1 MTKKKMTKKQKI
13 RWSIIAG
20 VLALVLFIGAF
31 VYSQMK
37 SNNVKDNKFQ
47 TVTLKKSDP
56 LTFNGVVEATHT
68 QDYYLDQTL
77 GKISEINVQDGQEVD
92 SGTLLLSYTNTEYQE
107 QADEQSTNLDK
118 LNLAVSNAQESLA
131 LAQDKQAKEQQKL
144 NDAITNYNNTNE
156 NSEEGAAKKE
166 QYKQEQTQYES
177 SLDAAAD
184 AVVQARQA
192 LESANV
198 ELSSASQSVNTMR
211 GKVSSTIASAA
222 KGTAYIN
229 EKGKNDPSVP
239 VVKVVSNEITVEAKA
254 SEYDY
259 PQVRQDA
266 AVTIK
271 PITTNQEIAGTITH
285 VNKLPD
291 QSSDAASQAG
301 AAGSAATSAV
311 SNYSF
316 IVKPTED
323 LQYGYNVQVV
333 LPLDEIR
340 IPKKAV
346 RKTGDTQYVF
356 AYRKGK
362 VREVNIQVEDKGD
375 YFILKDGLKDGDRII
390 SNPDKSLRDGQ
401 ELAVD

>member
-1 MTKKKMTKKQKI
+1 MRKKKLTKKQRI
-13 RWSIIAG
+13 RWSILAG
-20 VLALVLFIGAF
+20 ILALVLFIGAV
-31 VYSQMK
+31 VYSQNK
-37 SNNVKDNKFQ
+37 SNKDVENQFK

-56 LTFNGVVEATHT
+56 LTFNGVVEATNT

-77 GKISEINVQDGQEVD
+77 GKISEINVQDGQDVD

-107 QADEQSTNLDK
+107 QVDEQSTNLDK
-118 LNLAVSNAQESLA
+118 LYLGVSNAQETLA
-131 LAQDKQAKEQQKL
+131 IAQDKQAKEQQKL
-144 NDAITNYNNTNE
+144 NEATANFNNTNE

-166 QYKQEQTQYES
+166 QYKQEKVQYES
-177 SLDAAAD
+177 SLDAASD

-198 ELSSASQSVNTMR
+198 ELNAASQSVNTMR
-211 GKVSSTIASAA
+211 GKVSSTIASAT

-239 VVKVVSNEITVEAKA
+239 VVKVVSNEVTVEAKA

-259 PQVRQDA
+259 PQVQQDA
-266 AVTIK
+266 AVTVK
-271 PITTNQEIAGTITH
+271 PITTNQEIAGTITQ
-285 VNKLPD
+285 VSKLPD
-291 QSSDAASQAG
+291 QAEAAGQAG
-301 AAGSAATSAV
+301 AAGAAATSSV

-316 IVKPTED
+316 IVKPTEE

-333 LPLDEIR
+333 LPLNEIR
-340 IPKKAV
+340 LPKRAV
-346 RKTGDTQYVF
+346 RKTGETHYVF

-362 VREVNIQVEDKGD
+362 VREVTIQAEDKGD
-375 YFILKDGLKDGDRII
+375 YYLLQDGLKEGDRII

-401 ELAVD
+401 EVAVD

>member
-1 MTKKKMTKKQKI
+1 MKKKKMTKKQKI

-20 VLALVLFIGAF
+20 VLALLLLIGVF
-31 VYSQMK
+31 VYSQMRTNTAK
-37 SNNVKDNKFQ
+37 ENKYQ

-56 LTFNGVVEATHT
+56 LTFNGVVQATNT

-77 GKISEINVQDGQEVD
+77 GKISEINVQDGQEVAE
-92 SGTLLLSYTNTEYQE
+92 GTVLLSYTNTEYQA

-118 LNLAVSNAQESLA
+118 LNLAVANARETLA

-156 NSEEGAAKKE
+156 NSEEGTAKKE
-166 QYKQEQTQYES
+166 QYNQEKTQYES
-177 SLDAAAD
+177 SLDAASD

-198 ELSSASQSVNTMR
+198 ELSAANQSVNTIR
-211 GKVSSTIASAA
+211 GKVSSTIASAT
-222 KGTAYIN
+222 KGIAYIN

-239 VVKVVSNEITVEAKA
+239 AVKIVSNEVTVEAKA

-291 QSSDAASQAG
+291 QASEAAGQAG
-301 AAGSAATSAV
+301 AAGAAATSSV

-316 IVKPTED
+316 IVKPAEE

-346 RKTGDTQYVF
+346 KKTGDTHYVF

-362 VREVNIQVEDKGD
+362 VREVTIQAEDKGD
-375 YFILKDGLKDGDRII
+375 YFLLKDGLKDGDRII

>member
-1 MTKKKMTKKQKI
+1 MRKKKLTKKQKI
-13 RWSIIAG
+13 RWSILAG

-31 VYSQMK
+31 VYSQTK
-37 SNNVKDNKFQ
+37 NSTVKDNKYKA
-47 TVTLKKSDP
+47 VTLKKSDP
-56 LTFNGVVEATHT
+56 LTFNGIVEATHT
-68 QDYYLDQTL
+68 QDYYFDQTL
-77 GKISEINVQDGQEVD
+77 GKISEINVQDGQEVEQ
-92 SGTLLLSYTNTEYQE
+92 GATLLSYTNTEYQE

-118 LNLAVSNAQESLA
+118 LYLAVSNAQESLA
-131 LAQDKQAKEQQKL
+131 IAQDKQAKEQQKL
-144 NDAITNYNNTNE
+144 NDATSNYNNTNE

-166 QYKQEQTQYES
+166 QYKQEMTQYES
-177 SLDAAAD
+177 SVDAAAD

-198 ELSSASQSVNTMR
+198 ELNSASQSVTKMQ
-211 GKVSSTIASAA
+211 GKVSSTVASAT

-239 VVKVVSNEITVEAKA
+239 VVKVVSNEVTIEAKA

-259 PQVRQDA
+259 PQVHQDA
-266 AVTIK
+266 SVTIK

-291 QSSDAASQAG
+291 QAEVTSQAG
-301 AAGSAATSAV
+301 TAGGSSTSSV

-316 IVKPTED
+316 IVKPTEE

-333 LPLDEIR
+333 LPLNEIR
-340 IPKKAV
+340 LPKKAV
-346 RKTGDTQYVF
+346 KKTGDTKYVF
-356 AYRKGK
+356 AYRNGK
-362 VREVNIQVEDKGD
+362 VHEVTIQAEDKGD

>member
-31 VYSQMK
+31 AYSQMK
-37 SNNVKDNKFQ
+37 SNTVKENQFQ
-47 TVTLKKSDP
+47 TITLKKSDP
-56 LTFNGVVEATHT
+56 LTFNGIVEATHT

-77 GKISEINVQDGQEVD
+77 GKISEINVQDGQDVD
-92 SGTLLLSYTNTEYQE
+92 SGTMLLSYTNTEYQE
-107 QADEQSTNLDK
+107 QAEEQSTNLDK
-118 LNLAVSNAQESLA
+118 LYLGVSNAQESLA
-131 LAQDKQAKEQQKL
+131 IAQDKQAKEQQKL
-144 NDAITNYNNTNE
+144 NEAITNYNNTNE
-156 NSEEGAAKKE
+156 NTEEGAAKKE

-177 SLDAAAD
+177 SLDAASD

-192 LESANV
+192 LETANV
-198 ELSSASQSVNTMR
+198 ELSSASQSVNKMR
-211 GKVSSTIASAA
+211 GKVTSTIASAT

-259 PQVRQDA
+259 PQVHQDA

-291 QSSDAASQAG
+291 QAGDAASQAG
-301 AAGSAATSAV
+301 AAGAAATSSV

-316 IVKPTED
+316 IVKPTEE

-333 LPLDEIR
+333 LPLNEIR

-346 RKTGDTQYVF
+346 MKTGNTHYVF

-362 VREVNIQVEDKGD
+362 VREVTIQAEDKGD
-375 YFILKDGLKDGDRII
+375 YFVLKDGLKDGDRII

>member
-1 MTKKKMTKKQKI
+1 MKKKKMTKKQKI
-13 RWSIIAG
+13 RWSILAG

-31 VYSQMK
+31 AYSQMK
-37 SNNVKDNKFQ
+37 SNNVKENQFQ

-56 LTFNGVVEATHT
+56 LTFNGIVEATHT
-68 QDYYLDQTL
+68 QDYYFDQTL
-77 GKISEINVQDGQEVD
+77 GKVSEINVQDGQEVTE
-92 SGTLLLSYTNTEYQE
+92 GTVLLSYTNTEYQA

-118 LNLAVSNAQESLA
+118 LNLAVANARETLA
-131 LAQDKQAKEQQKL
+131 IAQDKQAREQQKL
-144 NDAITNYNNTNE
+144 NEATNNYNNTNE
-156 NSEEGAAKKE
+156 NSEDGAVKKE
-166 QYKQEQTQYES
+166 QYKQEMTQYES
-177 SLDAAAD
+177 SLDAASD

-198 ELSSASQSVNTMR
+198 ELSAANQSVNTIR
-211 GKVSSTIASAA
+211 GKISSTVASATS
-222 KGTAYIN
+222 GIAYIN

-239 VVKVVSNEITVEAKA
+239 VVKVVSNEVTVEAKA

-259 PQVRQDA
+259 PQVHQDA
-266 AVTIK
+266 SVTIK
-271 PITTNQEIAGTITH
+271 PITTSQEIAGTITH

-291 QSSDAASQAG
+291 QAEAASQAA
-301 AAGSAATSAV
+301 AAGTAANSSV

-316 IVKPTED
+316 IVKPTEA

-333 LPLDEIR
+333 LPVNEIR

-346 RKTGDTQYVF
+346 METGDTHYVF

-362 VREVNIQVEDKGD
+362 VREVTVQVEDKGE
-375 YFILKDGLKDGDRII
+375 YFLLKDGLKDGDRII

-401 ELAVD
+401 EVAVD

>member
-1 MTKKKMTKKQKI
+1 MSKKKLTKKQKI

-20 VLALVLFIGAF
+20 VLALLLFIGAF
-31 VYSQMK
+31 VYSRMK
-37 SNNVKDNKFQ
+37 TNTVKENQFK

-68 QDYYLDQTL
+68 QDYYFDQTL

-92 SGTLLLSYTNTEYQE
+92 QGTTLLSYTNTEYQE

-118 LNLAVSNAQESLA
+118 LYLAVSNAQESLA
-131 LAQDKQAKEQQKL
+131 MAQDKQAKEQQKL

-166 QYKQEQTQYES
+166 QYNQEKTQYES
-177 SLDAAAD
+177 SVDAAGE

-198 ELSSASQSVNTMR
+198 ELNSASQSVTKMR
-211 GKVSSTIASAA
+211 GKVSSTIASAT

-239 VVKVVSNEITVEAKA
+239 VVKIVSNEVTISAKA

-259 PQVRQDA
+259 PQVHQDA

-291 QSSDAASQAG
+291 QAEAASQAG
-301 AAGSAATSAV
+301 AATGAATSSV

-316 IVKPTED
+316 IVKPTEE

-333 LPLDEIR
+333 LPLTEIR

-346 RKTGDTQYVF
+346 RETGDSHYVF

-362 VREVNIQVEDKGD
+362 VREVIVEVEDKGD
-375 YFILKDGLKDGDRII
+375 YYLLKNGLKDGDRII

-401 ELAVD
+401 EVAVD

>member
-1 MTKKKMTKKQKI
+1 MKKKKMTKKQKI

-20 VLALVLFIGAF
+20 VLALLLLIGVF
-31 VYSQMK
+31 VYSQMRTNTAK
-37 SNNVKDNKFQ
+37 ENKYQ

-56 LTFNGVVEATHT
+56 LTFNGVVQATNT

-77 GKISEINVQDGQEVD
+77 GKISEINVQDGQEVAE
-92 SGTLLLSYTNTEYQE
+92 GTVLLSYTNTEYQA

-118 LNLAVSNAQESLA
+118 LNLAVANARETLA

-166 QYKQEQTQYES
+166 QYNQEKTQYES
-177 SLDAAAD
+177 SLDAASD

-198 ELSSASQSVNTMR
+198 ELSAANQSVNTIR
-211 GKVSSTIASAA
+211 GKVSSTIASAT
-222 KGTAYIN
+222 KGIAYIN

-239 VVKVVSNEITVEAKA
+239 AVKIVSNEVTVEAKA

-291 QSSDAASQAG
+291 QASEAAGQAG
-301 AAGSAATSAV
+301 AAGAAATSSV

-316 IVKPTED
+316 IVKPAEE

-346 RKTGDTQYVF
+346 KKTGDTHYVF

-362 VREVNIQVEDKGD
+362 VREVTIQAEDKGE
-375 YFILKDGLKDGDRII
+375 YYLLKDGLKDGDRII

>member
-1 MTKKKMTKKQKI
+1 MKKKKMTKKQKI

-20 VLALVLFIGAF
+20 VLALLLLIGVF
-31 VYSQMK
+31 VYSQMRTNTAK
-37 SNNVKDNKFQ
+37 ENKYQ

-56 LTFNGVVEATHT
+56 LTFNGVVQATNT

-77 GKISEINVQDGQEVD
+77 GKISEINVQDGQEVAE
-92 SGTLLLSYTNTEYQE
+92 GTVLLSYTNTEYQA

-118 LNLAVSNAQESLA
+118 LNLAVANARETLA

-156 NSEEGAAKKE
+156 NSEEGTAKKE
-166 QYKQEQTQYES
+166 QYNQEKTQYES
-177 SLDAAAD
+177 SLDAASD

-198 ELSSASQSVNTMR
+198 ELSAANQSVNTIR
-211 GKVSSTIASAA
+211 GKVSSTIASAT
-222 KGTAYIN
+222 KGIAYIN

-239 VVKVVSNEITVEAKA
+239 AVKIVSNEVTVEAKA

-291 QSSDAASQAG
+291 QASEAAGQAG
-301 AAGSAATSAV
+301 AAGAAATSSV

-316 IVKPTED
+316 IVKPAEE

-346 RKTGDTQYVF
+346 KKTGDTHYVF

-362 VREVNIQVEDKGD
+362 VREVTIQAEDKGD
-375 YFILKDGLKDGDRII
+375 YFLVKDGLKDGDRII

>member
-1 MTKKKMTKKQKI
+1 MRKKKLTKKQKI
-13 RWSIIAG
+13 RWSILAG

-31 VYSQMK
+31 VYSQTK
-37 SNNVKDNKFQ
+37 NSTVKDNKYKA
-47 TVTLKKSDP
+47 VTLKKSDP
-56 LTFNGVVEATHT
+56 LTFNGIVEATHT
-68 QDYYLDQTL
+68 QDYYFDQTL

-118 LNLAVSNAQESLA
+118 LYLAVSNAQESLA
-131 LAQDKQAKEQQKL
+131 IAQDKQAKEQQKL
-144 NDAITNYNNTNE
+144 NDATANYNNTNE

-166 QYKQEQTQYES
+166 QYKQEMTQY
-177 SLDAAAD
+177 
-184 AVVQARQA
+184 VQARQA

-198 ELSSASQSVNTMR
+198 ELNSASQSVTKMQ
-211 GKVSSTIASAA
+211 GKVSSTVASAT

-239 VVKVVSNEITVEAKA
+239 VVKVVSNEVTIEAKA

-259 PQVRQDA
+259 PQVHQDA
-266 AVTIK
+266 SVTIK

-291 QSSDAASQAG
+291 QAEVTSQAG
-301 AAGSAATSAV
+301 TAGGSSTSSV

-316 IVKPTED
+316 IVKPTEE

-333 LPLDEIR
+333 LPLNEIR
-340 IPKKAV
+340 LPKKAV
-346 RKTGDTQYVF
+346 KKTGDTKYVF
-356 AYRKGK
+356 AYRNGK
-362 VREVNIQVEDKGD
+362 VHEVTIQAEDKGD

>member
-1 MTKKKMTKKQKI
+1 MKKKKMTKKQKI

-20 VLALVLFIGAF
+20 VLALLLLIGVF
-31 VYSQMK
+31 VYSQMRTNTAK
-37 SNNVKDNKFQ
+37 ENKYQ

-56 LTFNGVVEATHT
+56 LTFNGVVQATNT

-77 GKISEINVQDGQEVD
+77 GKISEINVQDGQEVAE
-92 SGTLLLSYTNTEYQE
+92 GTVLLSYTNTEYQA

-118 LNLAVSNAQESLA
+118 LNLAVANARETLA

-166 QYKQEQTQYES
+166 QYNQEKTQYES
-177 SLDAAAD
+177 SLDAASD

-198 ELSSASQSVNTMR
+198 ELSAANQSVNTIR
-211 GKVSSTIASAA
+211 GKVSSTIASAT
-222 KGTAYIN
+222 KGIAYIN

-239 VVKVVSNEITVEAKA
+239 AVKIVSNEVTVEAKA

-291 QSSDAASQAG
+291 QASEAAGQAG
-301 AAGSAATSAV
+301 AAGAAATSSV

-316 IVKPTED
+316 IVKPAEE

-346 RKTGDTQYVF
+346 KKTGDTHYVF

-362 VREVNIQVEDKGD
+362 VREVTIQAEDKGD
-375 YFILKDGLKDGDRII
+375 YFLLKDGLKDGDRII

>member
-1 MTKKKMTKKQKI
+1 MSKKKLTKKQKI

-20 VLALVLFIGAF
+20 VLALLLFIGAF
-31 VYSQMK
+31 VYSRMK
-37 SNNVKDNKFQ
+37 TNTVKENQFK
-47 TVTLKKSDP
+47 TVTLKTSDP
-56 LTFNGVVEATHT
+56 LTFNGIVEATHT
-68 QDYYLDQTL
+68 QDYYFDQTL

-92 SGTLLLSYTNTEYQE
+92 QGTTLLSYTNTEYQE

-118 LNLAVSNAQESLA
+118 LYLAVSNAQESLA
-131 LAQDKQAKEQQKL
+131 MAQDKQAKEQQKL

-166 QYKQEQTQYES
+166 QYNQEKKQYES
-177 SLDAAAD
+177 SVEAAGE

-198 ELSSASQSVNTMR
+198 ELNSASQSVTKMR
-211 GKVSSTIASAA
+211 GKVSSTIASAT

-239 VVKVVSNEITVEAKA
+239 VVKIVSNEVTISAKA

-259 PQVRQDA
+259 PQVHQDA

-291 QSSDAASQAG
+291 QAEAASQAG
-301 AAGSAATSAV
+301 AATGAATSSV

-316 IVKPTED
+316 IVKPTEE

-333 LPLDEIR
+333 LPLTEIR

-346 RKTGDTQYVF
+346 RETGDSHYVF

-362 VREVNIQVEDKGD
+362 VREVTVEVEDKGD
-375 YFILKDGLKDGDRII
+375 YYLLKNGLKDGDRII

-401 ELAVD
+401 EVAVD

>member
-1 MTKKKMTKKQKI
+1 MKKKKMTKKQKI

-20 VLALVLFIGAF
+20 VLALLLLIGVF
-31 VYSQMK
+31 VYSQMRTNTAK
-37 SNNVKDNKFQ
+37 ENKYQ

-56 LTFNGVVEATHT
+56 LTFNGVVKATNT

-77 GKISEINVQDGQEVD
+77 GKISEINVQDGQEVAE
-92 SGTLLLSYTNTEYQE
+92 GTVLLSYTNTEYQA

-118 LNLAVSNAQESLA
+118 LNLAVANARETLA

-166 QYKQEQTQYES
+166 QYNQEKTQYES
-177 SLDAAAD
+177 SLDAASD

-198 ELSSASQSVNTMR
+198 ELSAANQSVNTIR
-211 GKVSSTIASAA
+211 GKVSSTIASAT
-222 KGTAYIN
+222 KGIAYIN

-239 VVKVVSNEITVEAKA
+239 AVKIVSNEVTVEAKA

-259 PQVRQDA
+259 PQVHQDA

-291 QSSDAASQAG
+291 QASEAAGQAG
-301 AAGSAATSAV
+301 AAGAAATSSV

-316 IVKPTED
+316 IVKPAEE

-346 RKTGDTQYVF
+346 QKTGDTHYVF

-362 VREVNIQVEDKGD
+362 VREVTIQAEDKGD
-375 YFILKDGLKDGDRII
+375 YFLLKDGLKDGDRII